1 MLHQRLLRSTLNP
14 TAPGWWHRGV
24 SPLPAGGEG
33 LLQGEDVP
41 AFAQPLCLLPSAV
54 GLAVQP
60 RGLGARHAAAMG
72 GGLCGVLTG
81 LGMDLV
87 SA

>member
-1 MLHQRLLRSTLNP
+1 M
-14 TAPGWWHRGV
+14 
-24 SPLPAGGEG
+24 
-33 LLQGEDVP
+33 QGEDVP